1 MEGSGKM
8 IATAVGVHSQAGI
21 IFALL
26 GAAEIE
32 MEKEVARTV
41 SGHTTSNRPSDG
53 TYKSLVD
60 HVTANFCCR
69 KKTWPEQGF
78 KSFSII

>member
-41 SGHTTSNRPSDG
+41 SGHASGTPRLSDG
-53 TYKSLVD
+53 TYKSLVCLSY
-60 HVTANFCCR
+60 HS
-69 KKTWPEQGF
+69 KHLP
-78 KSFSII
+78 

>member
-8 IATAVGVHSQAGI
+8 LATAVGVHSQAGI

-41 SGHTTSNRPSDG
+41 SGHATTTSRHSDG
-53 TYKSLVD
+53 TYKSLVSLSY
-60 HVTANFCCR
+60 HS
-69 KKTWPEQGF
+69 KLLL
-78 KSFSII
+78 